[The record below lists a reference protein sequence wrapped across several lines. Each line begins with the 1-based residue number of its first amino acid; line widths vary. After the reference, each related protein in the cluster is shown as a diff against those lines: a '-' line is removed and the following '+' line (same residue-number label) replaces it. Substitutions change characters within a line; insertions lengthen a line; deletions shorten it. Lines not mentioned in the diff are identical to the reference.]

1 MFTGNLRGF
10 YYILR
15 PYFIV
20 IIIIPIMFIFKDEER
35 EKEIAIKETHDKKE
49 FLSLQNETTAL
60 R

>member
-1 MFTGNLRGF
+1 
-10 YYILR
+10 
-15 PYFIV
+15 
-20 IIIIPIMFIFKDEER
+20 MFIFKDEER